1 MNSFIT
7 ISTVLVVCLITLS
20 CSSDKNKEED
30 CLSENFKTSFKIR
43 LDVDTHMTDY
53 KDICLDNDNEPE
65 TRSAEAWRLRYTVCA
80 YSENG
85 PSDVPV
91 ASLSSLSPV
100 IDLTLPLGKYNIIA
114 WADYISDESLN
125 SQYFH
130 TDDFTDILLRDKFS
144 YSGDDTHKIGFIGN
158 ENLTVSYR
166 TPELNIYMSPAMAQY
181 KITALDSPDYNVSKV
196 IVSYPEG
203 LPSSLNAISG
213 KISHKWYGVSFET
226 LPKDFVAKDN
236 VFSEHEEIK
245 VPVKIEVYDD
255 RGVLRARRNSIKIP
269 LIKGGVTFV
278 KAKIYSV
285 LDPENGDMPQGGGI
299 TIDNEY
305 DDVHII
311 EI

>member
-1 MNSFIT
+1 MNIFIK
-7 ISTVLVVCLITLS
+7 ISTFLLVCLITLS

-158 ENLTVSYR
+158 ENLTVSTELRNLIYTCLRQWLNTKLPLWILR
-166 TPELNIYMSPAMAQY
+166 TTMYQKLLYH
-181 KITALDSPDYNVSKV
+181 T
-196 IVSYPEG
+196 
-203 LPSSLNAISG
+203 
-213 KISHKWYGVSFET
+213 
-226 LPKDFVAKDN
+226 PKDFLL
-236 VFSEHEEIK
+236 H
-245 VPVKIEVYDD
+245 
-255 RGVLRARRNSIKIP
+255 
-269 LIKGGVTFV
+269 
-278 KAKIYSV
+278 
-285 LDPENGDMPQGGGI
+285 
-299 TIDNEY
+299 
-305 DDVHII
+305 
-311 EI
+311 